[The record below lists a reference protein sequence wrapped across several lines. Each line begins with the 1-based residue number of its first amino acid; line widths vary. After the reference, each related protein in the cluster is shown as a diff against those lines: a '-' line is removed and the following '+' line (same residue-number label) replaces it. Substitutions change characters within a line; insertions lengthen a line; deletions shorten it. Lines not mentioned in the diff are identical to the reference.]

1 MPAAEVRI
9 DAGTVFGDV
18 ELLVPDGVLVEVQ
31 SRTLFGDVRQE
42 AGEVASQRAPRVVL
56 TGGTIFGDVRVRSH
70 RRRER
75 WRLP

>member
-1 MPAAEVRI
+1 M
-9 DAGTVFGDV
+9 
-18 ELLVPDGVLVEVQ
+18 PDGVLVQVQ

-56 TGGTIFGDVRVRSH
+56 TGGTIFGDRVRSH